1 MKFIFDKKT
10 NNFQMTL
17 EPEELELAK
26 TNPESFKILMEHQNK
41 VKETI
46 ANNLINQIKEQNAYR
61 LECEKVHVAEREA
74 IRKSEFEE
82 REKIRKQELEFE
94 RLNVQKSQFAWD
106 RILYGTETL
115 VDKFIPDQTPNNF

>member
-1 MKFIFDKKT
+1 MK
-10 NNFQMTL
+10 L
-17 EPEELELAK
+17 EPEEIELAK
-26 TNPESFKILMEHQNK
+26 INPESFKALLEHQNK

-115 VDKFIPDQTPNNF
+115 VNKFIPDQTSGNF